1 MLRNRLPWQFEG
13 AIAEIIEHSFRGVPI
28 KTLVITFPRPLKVLS
43 SREGF
48 REVRVACNNFNPPPL
63 WDFIHKDWELYLA
76 EVLADLNLSRAEV
89 AILSTGVD
97 MDHCV
102 VKTEAYQ
109 ELRVSAFVTA
119 GVESNAMR
127 IGVDEAGGVEREGKF
142 EQFGTINTI
151 LLTNARL
158 SEGAMVRA
166 IITVTEAK
174 TIALQ
179 DMDIRSSY
187 NPQLQATGTG
197 TDNIIIVSGEGPD
210 ISYCGGHCKMGELMA
225 RAVTSATREAIIKHR
240 NGTQGEKEE

>member
-1 MLRNRLPWQFEG
+1 
-13 AIAEIIEHSFRGVPI
+13 VPT
-28 KTLVITFPRPLKVLS
+28 KTLVITFPHLLKVLR

-48 REVRVACNNFNPPPL
+48 KEVRAACNNFNPPPL
-63 WDFIHKDWELYLA
+63 WDLIHQDWELYLA
-76 EVLADLNLSRAEV
+76 KVLADLKLSPAEV

-102 VKTEAYQ
+102 VKVDAYQ

-127 IGVDEAGGVEREGKF
+127 IGVDKAGGMERNGKF
-142 EQFGTINTI
+142 ERFGTINTI

-166 IITVTEAK
+166 IITATEAK

-187 NPQLQATGTG
+187 NPETQATGTG
-197 TDNIIIVSGEGPD
+197 TDNIIIVSGEGPE

-225 RAVTSATREAIIKHR
+225 GVVASATGEAITKHR
-240 NGTQGEKEE
+240 SGTKKEKEE